1 MGQEV
6 MAQQEVAQIFRVFDP
21 PHPHSQPRGTWL
33 SVVSMVQR
41 QWKPRP
47 GGHPN
52 LSIADSLWDLFRQ
65 LWEPGLTCRSSWAG
79 FPPT

>member
-1 MGQEV
+1 MRQEA
-6 MAQQEVAQIFRVFDP
+6 MAQQEVAQIFSVFGPRP
-21 PHPHSQPRGTWL
+21 PPQPRGTWL

-65 LWEPGLTCRSSWAG
+65 LWEPGLTCRSPWAG